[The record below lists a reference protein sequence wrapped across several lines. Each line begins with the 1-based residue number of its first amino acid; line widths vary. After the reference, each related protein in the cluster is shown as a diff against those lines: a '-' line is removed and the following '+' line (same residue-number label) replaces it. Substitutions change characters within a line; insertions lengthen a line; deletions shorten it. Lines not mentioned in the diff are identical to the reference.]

1 MRSDPLAAA
10 TGLGYTPRDAEVAQ
24 KGRASMTEAVR
35 TVHVGL
41 GPIGCEIIRAGVAA
55 GRCEPVAAADISPEI
70 AGCAL
75 CDVVGHGKAPTL
87 EVCGDLE
94 EAIEVGLDAGAD
106 AAVVC
111 TGSHLEAIEEQ
122 FATLLSAGLSC
133 ISTCEELVFP
143 WLRAATSAD
152 RLDAIAVENDAVL
165 LGAGVNPGFVLDL
178 LPFVLSRVCERI
190 TAVHAGRYV
199 DASRRRQQLQ
209 AKIGTGMDPDG
220 FRALAAEGKI
230 GHVGLA
236 ESAALLADSL
246 GWPWD
251 DFEETIDPVIAE
263 APVASEHFSVA
274 AGQVRGRHQTLRMG
288 QVTLELIMALG
299 ESDRDVVR
307 VEGVPPV
314 NAVIEGGIH
323 GDTATAGVVIN
334 LLSPLLRAEPGLRT
348 VTEVPLG

>member
-1 MRSDPLAAA
+1 M
-10 TGLGYTPRDAEVAQ
+10 RDAI
-24 KGRASMTEAVR
+24 R

-41 GPIGCEIIRAGVAA
+41 GPIGCEIVRAGVAA
-55 GRCEPVAAADISPEI
+55 GSCEPVAAADISPEI
-70 AGCAL
+70 VGRTL
-75 CDVVGHGKAPTL
+75 GDVVEVGEGL
-87 EVCGDLE
+87 GFEVCDDLE
-94 EAIEVGLDAGAD
+94 EAIEAGLDAGAD
-106 AAVVC
+106 VAVVC
-111 TGSHLEAIEEQ
+111 TGSHVEALEEQ
-122 FATLLSAGLSC
+122 FATVLSAGLSC

-190 TAVHAGRYV
+190 RAVHAGRYV
-199 DASRRRQQLQ
+199 DGSRRRRQLQ
-209 AKIGTGMDPDG
+209 AKIGAGMDPDG

-251 DFEETIDPVIAE
+251 EFEETIDPVIARE
-263 APVASEHFSVA
+263 AMTSEHFRVA
-274 AGQVRGRHQTLRMG
+274 PGQVCGQHQRLRMG

-299 ESDRDVVR
+299 GSDRDVVR
-307 VEGVPPV
+307 IDGQPPV

-323 GDTATAGVVIN
+323 GDTATAGVVVN